1 MRPTLNTYNIDVL
14 GDFVEKI
21 ENRNKE
27 ITAMNN
33 YCSQL
38 EGRILELLVRMEE
51 LEELEA
57 RR

>member
-14 GDFVEKI
+14 GDFVEEI